1 MRGLTETF
9 LIDLKQGKLN
19 NVLAAVKSDDTLCLE
34 IRDNYINIYY
44 RGGCILKISPTAG
57 SYKIEFDPNYY
68 HRYKSEI
75 TEIGASDINKWLD
88 SIPFL
93 KAEMDHFFSV
103 HPKLE
108 REYQQLVLRE
118 NNNSSISN
126 DTDYYIV
133 DLEYANME
141 NGSRFD
147 LLAVKWDS
155 TSGSHKTAEDVR
167 LVFIEKKYGDGALNG
182 SAGIT
187 KHFEDLFRFLSDKSK
202 VAAIYLEAETMLN
215 QKIELELVQ
224 GVKKTIKISKGK
236 PEFLI
241 LMANHKPAK
250 SAFKREL
257 KIMTEA
263 SYYQELIKLV
273 DIKIPQ
279 ASYMGYGLYR
289 DRMMNLEE
297 FLNGN

>member
-9 LIDLKQGKLN
+9 LNDLKQGKLKD
-19 NVLAAVKSDDTLCLE
+19 VLVAVKSDDTLCLE

-44 RGGCILKISPTAG
+44 RGGCILKISSTAVD
-57 SYKIEFDPNYY
+57 YKMEFDRNYY
-68 HRYKSEI
+68 HRYTGEI
-75 TEIGASDINKWLD
+75 TAIVASDVNKWLEF
-88 SIPFL
+88 IPFL
-93 KAEMDHFFSV
+93 KAEMDHFFNV

-133 DLEYANME
+133 DLEYANIE

-182 SAGIT
+182 SAGIS
-187 KHFEDLFRFLSDKSK
+187 KHFEDLFRFLSDQSK
-202 VAAIYLEAETMLN
+202 VADLYQEVETILN
-215 QKIELELVQ
+215 QKIELELIQ
-224 GVKKTIKISKGK
+224 GIKKTIKISRGK

-241 LMANHKPAK
+241 LMANHKPVK

-257 KIMTEA
+257 KIAMEMPYHSA
-263 SYYQELIKLV
+263 LKALV

-279 ASYMGYGLYR
+279 ASFMGYGLYK
-289 DRMMNLEE
+289 DRMINLEE
-297 FLNGN
+297 FVNEY